1 MFDAFNIAAGI
12 TVDDLSIFFRTIFAG
27 VLTMWAAWV
36 AYRQFFLL
44 TGEKIKLGE
53 WGKNMI
59 FLLIMWVFLLI
70 LIVV

>member
-12 TVDDLSIFFRTIFAG
+12 TVGDLSIFFRTIFAA
-27 VLTMWAAWV
+27 VVTLWAAWI

-44 TGEKIKLGE
+44 TGEVIKLGE